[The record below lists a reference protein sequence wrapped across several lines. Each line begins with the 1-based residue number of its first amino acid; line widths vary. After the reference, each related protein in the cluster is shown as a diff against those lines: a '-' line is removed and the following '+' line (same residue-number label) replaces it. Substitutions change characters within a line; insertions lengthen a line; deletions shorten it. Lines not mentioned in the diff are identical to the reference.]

1 MEAYL
6 DRDTL
11 WLGPQVQVTF
21 QRTLRIPE
29 EGEYPLPPGLGSFP
43 LRRVDDYADR
53 VPASWRRRGGVMLPM
68 YQREAMWLSFDAPHW
83 HPHALAV
90 GVGKVNAV
98 SGRAWSEELSDDPQ
112 SYVVVPDQ
120 PWLDG
125 INAGDGFIRQF
136 VAMPLGQGA
145 TVEAQVTGAETEGGI
160 QLLCL
165 APEPGRFP
173 DEPPPDIDVGVVYSM
188 APMAATVSE
197 MGLGAGG
204 RMRQKIYPDPHGI
217 DTWGSDDRARV
228 FVHLADS
235 MMWRQ
240 ITGEEPP
247 PTPVTAATYRAPRPA
262 VVRALRRRPGRR
274 RLARCP
280 VRRQADL
287 GDRRR
292 QAHLTA
298 AGRPG
303 GRHPRPPDRPPRPP
317 TSPPGPAVGRHRLVA
332 GPTVAGP
339 TRRSGPPT
347 C

>member
-68 YQREAMWLSFDAPHW
+68 YQREAMWLSFGAPDW

-145 TVEAQVTGAETEGGI
+145 TVEAQVTGAETEGGV

-173 DEPPPDIDVGVVYSM
+173 DEPPDIDVGVDGI
-188 APMAATVSE
+188 APLAAIESD

-217 DTWGSDDRARV
+217 TTWDPDEQARV

-235 MMWRQ
+235 MTWRQ

-247 PTPVTAATYRAPRPA
+247 PTPVTAATYRDHGLPWFELYDADQGDVAAPEALSGVKPISEIDAGKHTAPQQDDRA
-262 VVRALRRRPGRR
+262 VDIPGRQI
-274 RLARCP
+274 
-280 VRRQADL
+280 V
-287 GDRRR
+287 
-292 QAHLTA
+292 HL
-298 AGRPG
+298 GRPPHPK
-303 GRHPRPPDRPPRPP
+303 GRP
-317 TSPPGPAVGRHRLVA
+317 LVDT
-332 GPTVAGP
+332 GW
-339 TRRSGPPT
+339 
-347 C
+347 